1 MILVVLIISV
11 TVIMSLVLYY
21 RVMEREEKNCWQ
33 MLEDS
38 AKSVT
43 KEMQV
48 TFENDINTLHLAADM
63 MSQEKT
69 DQFNAD
75 KLEMFRKNTSFSRVD
90 MICPGDRIIMEDG
103 TEKQLRPD
111 LSFETIAANG
121 ETMSARMK
129 DTETGAESVYYFVPV
144 KKDGKT
150 VEVLSGVLES
160 SALTEEFRPAIYNGN
175 ASYCIIDSR
184 DGNFVMDAWHEELGN
199 AYTTPDRTKLKA
211 YENIDLKKEVKAQKT
226 GVIAFESHTTGKPLY
241 MYYMPLQMFDWELQ
255 VFVQESVA
263 FEKLIYLKQMLF
275 YAGVLEGLL
284 LLVYFCWNLRQVQ
297 RLVRSKE
304 ETEEQ
309 LHISNTL
316 IRCVTALSSNQN
328 TDMAIQNLLQIITE
342 YFNADRTY
350 IFAYDPVREVYINT
364 HEYAREGV
372 APQMETMP
380 KISASAL
387 ARGIKEFNDSQVYYI
402 PDIEQ
407 EKGYETYEILKDRDI
422 SRLLAVPLYREKNI
436 TGFVSVDNPRDFYD
450 DARLLSSIQ
459 FFISNSLSAKKY
471 QDQLKFMSYQDG
483 LTSLYNRNKYIQML
497 EKYRQQTVVNI
508 GVIYLDLNG
517 LKEVNDQ
524 YGHEAGDELIRK
536 SAKIISQVYPGNTYR
551 VGGDEFVVLALNVEK
566 TVFEEKLKTLRE
578 LMSRQNISLSL
589 GALWEEECNNLQKL
603 LKNADQQMYE
613 EKKKYHETH

>member
-1 MILVVLIISV
+1 M
-11 TVIMSLVLYY
+11 
-21 RVMEREEKNCWQ
+21 
-33 MLEDS
+33 
-38 AKSVT
+38 
-43 KEMQV
+43 
-48 TFENDINTLHLAADM
+48 
-63 MSQEKT
+63 
-69 DQFNAD
+69 
-75 KLEMFRKNTSFSRVD
+75 
-90 MICPGDRIIMEDG
+90 
-103 TEKQLRPD
+103 
-111 LSFETIAANG
+111 
-121 ETMSARMK
+121 
-129 DTETGAESVYYFVPV
+129 
-144 KKDGKT
+144 
-150 VEVLSGVLES
+150 
-160 SALTEEFRPAIYNGN
+160 
-175 ASYCIIDSR
+175 
-184 DGNFVMDAWHEELGN
+184 
-199 AYTTPDRTKLKA
+199 
-211 YENIDLKKEVKAQKT
+211 
-226 GVIAFESHTTGKPLY
+226 
-241 MYYMPLQMFDWELQ
+241 
-255 VFVQESVA
+255 
-263 FEKLIYLKQMLF
+263 
-275 YAGVLEGLL
+275 
-284 LLVYFCWNLRQVQ
+284 YFCWNLRQVQ

-578 LMSRQNISLSL
+578 LMSRQNISISL
-589 GALWEEECNNLQKL
+589 GALWEKECNNLQKL